1 MNLKLPHLVADTDRH
16 GNVRFYV
23 RKKGRPKIRI
33 RSAPGTTEFLE
44 EYNRACEGKIA
55 QTIKLDRPTEGS
67 LRALCIQYFLS
78 VDFRQLGQ
86 RTGHVRR
93 LILEGICRSKN
104 AKGSERGSLPYTRM
118 EERHIRDIRD
128 ERADRPEAA
137 NSHLKAL
144 RQLFKWAMK
153 TGRLT
158 TPNPAMPVER
168 LRSSSEGFHTWTEE
182 EVSRFETHH
191 PIGTKA
197 RLAFALFRYTGVR
210 RSDVVKLGK
219 GMEKD
224 DALVF
229 PVTKGATLKGRPGEP
244 APGAKRLTLPILRQ
258 LRAIL
263 DATPSQHLTYLVTEW
278 GKPFTAPGFGN
289 KFRNWCDEAGL
300 PHCSAHGIRKY
311 DATLAAE
318 KGATEHQLMAL
329 FGWDSPKQA
338 AVYTRKANRAKLAKG
353 AMHFLAPVDEN
364 EKVDEVSHRSESGT
378 LGKKSGQ

>member
-16 GNVRFYV
+16 GNVRIYV

-44 EYNRACEGKIA
+44 DYNHACDGKIG
-55 QTIKLDRPTEGS
+55 QTTKLDRPTEGS

-78 VDFRQLGQ
+78 VDFGQLGQ

-93 LILEGICRSKN
+93 LILEGICQGKN
-104 AKGSERGSLPYTRM
+104 AKGSERGGLPYARM

-144 RQLFKWAMK
+144 RQLFNWAKK
-153 TGRLT
+153 TGRIAS
-158 TPNPAMPVER
+158 NPATPVER
-168 LRSSSEGFHTWTEE
+168 LRSSSEGFHTWTED
-182 EVSRFETHH
+182 EVSLFETHH

-224 DALVF
+224 EALVF
-229 PVTKGATLKGRPGEP
+229 TVTKGATLKGRPGEP
-244 APGAKRLTLPILRQ
+244 APGAKRLALPILPQ

-263 DATPSQHLTYLVTEW
+263 DATPSRHLTYLVTEW

-289 KFRNWCDEAGL
+289 KFRDWCNEAGL

-318 KGATEHQLMAL
+318 NGATEHQLMAM

-364 EKVDEVSHRSESGT
+364 KKADEVSHRPGSRT
-378 LGKKSGQ
+378 LGRKSGQ